1 MTWLEE
7 FFDKYADK
15 VYVHVWPEDCPENP
29 EETDYFFKITFNG
42 GEIQYNDKTLMT
54 IKYYIE
60 RWDPYRK
67 IDCLAWLIYFLFQ
80 NIGEDAPEE
89 YEEMLNCSTALNIT
103 MYDKATNEVLEE
115 SEVCVNWSW

>member
-67 IDCLAWLIYFLFQ
+67 IDCLAWLIYYLFQ
-80 NIGEDAPEE
+80 NIEG
-89 YEEMLNCSTALNIT
+89 N
-103 MYDKATNEVLEE
+103 VLESYHE
-115 SEVCVNWSW
+115 